1 MMARGDLSPGPP
13 GLILWVQKT
22 PQGRVYK
29 TNFITFCLTGQSVC
43 FCQEKPCG
51 EVRCPPAHLWAV
63 GWTKR
68 RRVEVLVARHQWD
81 AVPVC
86 ACACVCAR
94 VSAHVRPRPAESA
107 WGGRC
112 CEQSSRRFEVRAPV
126 GGAASCL
133 QCCSPGALQW
143 AGETGR
149 AAFPISPFPSSV
161 VGYVAFHARGHSPLS
176 LEPGPVGGPL
186 SGWQWRL

>member
-1 MMARGDLSPGPP
+1 M
-13 GLILWVQKT
+13 
-22 PQGRVYK
+22 
-29 TNFITFCLTGQSVC
+29 C

-51 EVRCPPAHLWAV
+51 EVRCPPAHLWAA

-68 RRVEVLVARHQWD
+68 RRVEVLVARQLQVGVATHQQ
-81 AVPVC
+81 PGISGMQC
-86 ACACVCAR
+86 LCVRVRMCAR
-94 VSAHVRPRPAESA
+94 VSAHARPRPAESA

-133 QCCSPGALQW
+133 QCCSPGAVQW

-176 LEPGPVGGPL
+176 LEPGPAGGPL